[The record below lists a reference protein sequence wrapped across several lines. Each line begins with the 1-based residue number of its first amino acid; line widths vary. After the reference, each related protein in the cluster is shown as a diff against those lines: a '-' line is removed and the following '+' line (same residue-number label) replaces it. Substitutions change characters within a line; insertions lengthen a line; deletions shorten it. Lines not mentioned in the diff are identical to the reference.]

1 MGPSSLY
8 KNDVKKGAPDEWLKI
23 PAQTGLRAEILAK
36 GSAEIYKH
44 TSDSSTRTTASPER
58 LTSKRFLP
66 MKFGLDLPP
75 QQRVYGGFFVYSFCM
90 GSLPPR
96 LPDLQRMMQI
106 EEGALG
112 FGLIG
117 AAAGTLVSLSFFG
130 PILERIGYRR
140 SILTLIPLL
149 ALLYAIASFAGG
161 PLAFFLLLF
170 PVGIV
175 IGGIEIILNLEADRT
190 EHMIGHR
197 IMNRAHAFW
206 SFGFFSAGI
215 ISALV
220 AQSGLSPQT
229 HLFLMVPLVIVG
241 VALILGRFDPAPH
254 RTGTSDEKPPQFAVP
269 TMAIMVLV
277 AVTLSAMIMEGAGI
291 DWAAIYMRD
300 VFAVSPF
307 LSGFAVAL
315 GAGAQAVTRFFAD
328 PFVERYSPTAV
339 SRVLLGVLGVG
350 VLLVFFAPSDWLALV
365 GFALMGV
372 GTSVIFP
379 LAMSAAA
386 QLTDRPAPTNVAS
399 LAQISFVAFLLGPPL
414 LGYVAE
420 HFGIRW
426 SFGVGLPL
434 VILSIVC
441 AGALG
446 TKPLKHEVE

>member
-1 MGPSSLY
+1 
-8 KNDVKKGAPDEWLKI
+8 
-23 PAQTGLRAEILAK
+23 
-36 GSAEIYKH
+36 
-44 TSDSSTRTTASPER
+44 
-58 LTSKRFLP
+58 

-75 QQRVYGGFFVYSFCM
+75 QQRVFAGFFVYSFCM

-96 LPDLQRMMQI
+96 LPDLQRMMQVK
-106 EEGALG
+106 EGLLG

-117 AAAGTLVSLSFFG
+117 LAAGTLVSLGVSG
-130 PILERIGYRR
+130 PIIERIGYRR

-149 ALLYAIASFAGG
+149 SLLYAIASFARG

-170 PVGIV
+170 PAGLA

-190 EHMIGHR
+190 EHMVGYR

-215 ISALV
+215 LSSLI
-220 AQSGLSPQT
+220 AQSRLLPQI
-229 HLFLMVPLVIVG
+229 HLLLMVPLVIAG
-241 VALILGRFDPAPH
+241 VVLILGRFDPAPH
-254 RTGTSDEKPPQFAVP
+254 RTGASEQKPPQVAAP
-269 TMAIMVLV
+269 TLAIMALV

-291 DWAAIYMRD
+291 DWSAIYMRD
-300 VFAVSPF
+300 VFAVPPF

-328 PFVERYSPTAV
+328 PFVERYSPTVV
-339 SRVLLGVLGVG
+339 SRVLLRVLGAG
-350 VLLVFFAPSDWLALV
+350 VLLVFFAPSHWLALV
-365 GFALMGV
+365 GFALIGA

-386 QLTDRPAPTNVAS
+386 QLTDRPAAANVAS

-414 LGYVAE
+414 LGFIAE
-420 HFGIRW
+420 RFGIRW

-441 AGALG
+441 AKALG
-446 TKPLKHEVE
+446 TKPLKHEVK

>member
-1 MGPSSLY
+1 M
-8 KNDVKKGAPDEWLKI
+8 
-23 PAQTGLRAEILAK
+23 
-36 GSAEIYKH
+36 
-44 TSDSSTRTTASPER
+44 
-58 LTSKRFLP
+58 
-66 MKFGLDLPP
+66 
-75 QQRVYGGFFVYSFCM
+75 YGGFFVYSFSM

-117 AAAGTLVSLSFFG
+117 AAAGTLVSLSFSG

-140 SILTLIPLL
+140 SILTMIPLL
-149 ALLYAIASFAGG
+149 ALLYAIASFAEG
-161 PLAFFLLLF
+161 PLSFFVLLF

-190 EHMIGHR
+190 EHMVGYR
-197 IMNRAHAFW
+197 IMNRAHALW

-215 ISALV
+215 ISALA
-220 AQSGLSPQT
+220 AQAGLSPQIQ
-229 HLFLMVPLVIVG
+229 LFLMVPLVVVG
-241 VALILGRFDPAPH
+241 VVLILGRFDPAPH
-254 RTGTSDEKPPQFAVP
+254 RTGTSDEKPPHFTVP
-269 TMAIMVLV
+269 TIAIMVLV

-291 DWAAIYMRD
+291 DWSAIYMRD

-328 PFVERYSPTAV
+328 PFVERYSPIAV
-339 SRVLLGVLGVG
+339 ARVLLGVLGVG
-350 VLLVFFAPSDWLALV
+350 VLLVFFAPIDWLALV

-386 QLTDRPAPTNVAS
+386 QLTDRPAATNVAS
-399 LAQISFVAFLLGPPL
+399 LAQVSFVAFLLGPPL

-420 HFGIRW
+420 AFGIRW
-426 SFGVGLPL
+426 SFGLGLPL
-434 VILSIVC
+434 VVLSIVC

>member
-1 MGPSSLY
+1 M
-8 KNDVKKGAPDEWLKI
+8 E
-23 PAQTGLRAEILAK
+23 E
-36 GSAEIYKH
+36 SA
-44 TSDSSTRTTASPER
+44 TRGGDPGR
-58 LTSKRFLP
+58 LSF
-66 MKFGLDLPP
+66 MKVGLDLPP

-106 EEGALG
+106 EEGPLG

-130 PILERIGYRR
+130 RILECIGYRR
-140 SILTLIPLL
+140 SILTMIPLL
-149 ALLYAIASFAGG
+149 AVLYAIASFAVG
-161 PLAFFLLLF
+161 PLSFFLLLF

-190 EHMIGHR
+190 EHKIGRR

-220 AQSGLSPQT
+220 AQSGLSPQV
-229 HLFLMVPLVIVG
+229 HMFLMVPLVIVG
-241 VALILGRFDPAPH
+241 VVLILGRFDPAPH
-254 RTGTSDEKPPQFAVP
+254 RTGISDERPPHFAVP

-328 PFVERYSPTAV
+328 PFVERYSPTVV
-339 SRVLLGVLGVG
+339 SRVLLGVLGLG
-350 VLLVFFAPSDWLALV
+350 VLLVFFAPSDGLALV

-399 LAQISFVAFLLGPPL
+399 LAQVSFVAFLLGPPL
-414 LGYVAE
+414 LGYIAE
-420 HFGIRW
+420 DFGIRW

-446 TKPLKHEVE
+446 NNPLKHEVE

>member
-1 MGPSSLY
+1 
-8 KNDVKKGAPDEWLKI
+8 
-23 PAQTGLRAEILAK
+23 
-36 GSAEIYKH
+36 
-44 TSDSSTRTTASPER
+44 
-58 LTSKRFLP
+58 

-75 QQRVYGGFFVYSFCM
+75 QQRVFGGFFVYSFCM

-106 EEGALG
+106 GEGALG

-140 SILTLIPLL
+140 SILTMIPLL
-149 ALLYAIASFAGG
+149 AVLYAIASFARG
-161 PLAFFLLLF
+161 PLSFFLLLF
-170 PVGIV
+170 PVGLV

-220 AQSGLSPQT
+220 AQSGLSPQI

-254 RTGTSDEKPPQFAVP
+254 RTGTSDEKPPHFAVP

-350 VLLVFFAPSDWLALV
+350 VLLVFFAPSDRLALV

-386 QLTDRPAPTNVAS
+386 QLTDRPASTNVAS

-434 VILSIVC
+434 VILSVAC
-441 AGALG
+441 ARALG
-446 TKPLKHEVE
+446 TKPIKHEVE

>member
-1 MGPSSLY
+1 
-8 KNDVKKGAPDEWLKI
+8 V
-23 PAQTGLRAEILAK
+23 
-36 GSAEIYKH
+36 
-44 TSDSSTRTTASPER
+44 
-58 LTSKRFLP
+58 F
-66 MKFGLDLPP
+66 
-75 QQRVYGGFFVYSFCM
+75 GGFFVYSFCM

-140 SILTLIPLL
+140 SILSMIPLL
-149 ALLYAIASFAGG
+149 ALLYAIASFAEG
-161 PLAFFLLLF
+161 PLSFFVLLF

-190 EHMIGHR
+190 EHMIGYR
-197 IMNRAHAFW
+197 IMNRAHAMW

-215 ISALV
+215 ISALA
-220 AQSGLSPQT
+220 AQSGLSPQIQF
-229 HLFLMVPLVIVG
+229 FLMVPLVIVG

-254 RTGTSDEKPPQFAVP
+254 RTGTSDEKPPHFTMP
-269 TMAIMVLV
+269 TTAIMVLV

-291 DWAAIYMRD
+291 DWSAIYMRD

-328 PFVERYSPTAV
+328 PFVERYSPIAV
-339 SRVLLGVLGVG
+339 ARVLLGVLGVG
-350 VLLVFFAPSDWLALV
+350 VLLVFFAPIDWLALV

-372 GTSVIFP
+372 GTAVIFP

-386 QLTDRPAPTNVAS
+386 QLTDRPASTNVAS
-399 LAQISFVAFLLGPPL
+399 LAQVSFVAFLLGPPL

-420 HFGIRW
+420 AFGIRW
-426 SFGVGLPL
+426 SFGLGLPL
-434 VILSIVC
+434 VVLSIVC

>member
-1 MGPSSLY
+1 
-8 KNDVKKGAPDEWLKI
+8 
-23 PAQTGLRAEILAK
+23 
-36 GSAEIYKH
+36 
-44 TSDSSTRTTASPER
+44 
-58 LTSKRFLP
+58 

-75 QQRVYGGFFVYSFCM
+75 QMRVYGGFFIYSFCM

-96 LPDLQRMMQI
+96 LPDIQAAMGI

-117 AAAGTLVSLSFFG
+117 AAVGTLISLSFAG

-140 SILTLIPLL
+140 SILVLIPLL
-149 ALLYAIASFAGG
+149 AVAYAIASFAPG
-161 PLAFFLLLF
+161 PLPFFLLLL
-170 PVGIV
+170 PVGII

-190 EHMIGHR
+190 EHMVGRR

-206 SFGFFSAGI
+206 SFGFFSSGI
-215 ISALV
+215 VSALI
-220 AQSGLSPQT
+220 AQTRLSPQL
-229 HLFLMVPLVIVG
+229 HLLLMIPVVVIG
-241 VALILGRFDPAPH
+241 VALLLGKFDPAPH
-254 RTGTSDEKPPQFAVP
+254 RTGTSTEEAPRFAMP

-291 DWAAIYMRD
+291 DWSAIYMTD
-300 VFAVSPF
+300 VFEVSPF
-307 LSGFAVAL
+307 LAGFAVAL
-315 GAGAQAVTRFFAD
+315 GAGTQAVTRFFAD

-350 VLLVFFAPSDWLALV
+350 VLLVFFATSDWMALI
-365 GFALMGV
+365 GFGLMGV

-386 QLTDRPAPTNVAS
+386 QRTDRPAATNVAS

-426 SFGVGLPL
+426 SFGIGLPL
-434 VILSIVC
+434 VVLSFIV

-446 TKPLKHEVE
+446 RKPIPHEVTP

>member
-1 MGPSSLY
+1 M
-8 KNDVKKGAPDEWLKI
+8 KI
-23 PAQTGLRAEILAK
+23 
-36 GSAEIYKH
+36 
-44 TSDSSTRTTASPER
+44 
-58 LTSKRFLP
+58 
-66 MKFGLDLPP
+66 GLDLPP
-75 QQRVYGGFFVYSFCM
+75 QQRVYAGFFVYSFCM

-96 LPDLQRMMQI
+96 LPDLQRMMHVK
-106 EEGALG
+106 EGLLG

-117 AAAGTLVSLSFFG
+117 AAAGTLVSLGCSG

-140 SILTLIPLL
+140 SILTLLPLL
-149 ALLYAIASFAGG
+149 SLLYAMATFARG
-161 PLAFFLLLF
+161 PLEFFLLLF
-170 PVGIV
+170 PVGLML
-175 IGGIEIILNLEADRT
+175 GGIEIILNLEADRT

-220 AQSGLSPQT
+220 AQSGLSPQI
-229 HLFLMVPLVIVG
+229 HLLLMVPLVIAG

-254 RTGTSDEKPPQFAVP
+254 RAGTSAEKPPRFAMP
-269 TMAIMVLV
+269 TMAIMALV

-291 DWAAIYMRD
+291 DWSAIYMRD
-300 VFAVSPF
+300 VFAVPPF
-307 LSGFAVAL
+307 VSGFAVAL
-315 GAGAQAVTRFFAD
+315 GAGAQALTRFFAD
-328 PFVERYSPTAV
+328 PYVERYSPTIV
-339 SRVLLGVLGVG
+339 SRVLLWVLGG
-350 VLLVFFAPSDWLALV
+350 GALLVFFAPSDWLALS
-365 GFALMGV
+365 GFALIGA

-386 QLTDRPAPTNVAS
+386 QFTDRPAPTNIAS

-441 AGALG
+441 AKAVG

>member
-1 MGPSSLY
+1 MLSQ
-8 KNDVKKGAPDEWLKI
+8 A
-23 PAQTGLRAEILAK
+23 AK
-36 GSAEIYKH
+36 SQAIF
-44 TSDSSTRTTASPER
+44 SVR
-58 LTSKRFLP
+58 
-66 MKFGLDLPP
+66 FGLDLPP

-140 SILTLIPLL
+140 SLLTLIPLL

-161 PLAFFLLLF
+161 PLSFFLLLF

-190 EHMIGHR
+190 EHMIGRR

-220 AQSGLSPQT
+220 AQSGLSPQI

-254 RTGTSDEKPPQFAVP
+254 RTGTSDEKPPHFAVP

-339 SRVLLGVLGVG
+339 SRVLLGVLGLG

-426 SFGVGLPL
+426 SFGIGLPL
-434 VILSIVC
+434 VLVSIVC

-446 TKPLKHEVE
+446 TKPLKHEVEQADHREDATHLLDGNL

>member
-1 MGPSSLY
+1 
-8 KNDVKKGAPDEWLKI
+8 
-23 PAQTGLRAEILAK
+23 
-36 GSAEIYKH
+36 
-44 TSDSSTRTTASPER
+44 
-58 LTSKRFLP
+58 

-75 QQRVYGGFFVYSFCM
+75 QQRVFAGFFVYSFCM

-96 LPDLQRMMQI
+96 LPDLQRMMQVK
-106 EEGALG
+106 EGLLG
-112 FGLIG
+112 LGLIG
-117 AAAGTLVSLSFFG
+117 LAAGTLVSLGVSG
-130 PILERIGYRR
+130 PIIERIGYRR

-149 ALLYAIASFAGG
+149 SLLYAIASFARG

-170 PVGIV
+170 PAGLA

-190 EHMIGHR
+190 EHMVGYR

-215 ISALV
+215 ISSLI
-220 AQSGLSPQT
+220 AQSRLLPQI
-229 HLFLMVPLVIVG
+229 HLLLMVPLVIVG
-241 VALILGRFDPAPH
+241 VALLLGRFDPAPH
-254 RTGTSDEKPPQFAVP
+254 RTGGSEQKPPQVAAP
-269 TMAIMVLV
+269 TLAIMALV

-291 DWAAIYMRD
+291 DWSAIYMRD
-300 VFAVSPF
+300 IFAVPPF

-315 GAGAQAVTRFFAD
+315 GAGAQAATRFFAD
-328 PFVERYSPTAV
+328 PFVERYSPTVV
-339 SRVLLGVLGVG
+339 SRVLLRVLGAG
-350 VLLVFFAPSDWLALV
+350 VLLVFFAPSHWLALA
-365 GFALMGV
+365 GFALIGA

-414 LGYVAE
+414 LGYIAQR
-420 HFGIRW
+420 FGIRW

-441 AGALG
+441 AKALG
-446 TKPLKHEVE
+446 TKPLKHEVK

>member
-1 MGPSSLY
+1 
-8 KNDVKKGAPDEWLKI
+8 
-23 PAQTGLRAEILAK
+23 
-36 GSAEIYKH
+36 
-44 TSDSSTRTTASPER
+44 
-58 LTSKRFLP
+58 
-66 MKFGLDLPP
+66 
-75 QQRVYGGFFVYSFCM
+75 
-90 GSLPPR
+90 
-96 LPDLQRMMQI
+96 
-106 EEGALG
+106 
-112 FGLIG
+112 
-117 AAAGTLVSLSFFG
+117 
-130 PILERIGYRR
+130 
-140 SILTLIPLL
+140 
-149 ALLYAIASFAGG
+149 LLYAIASFAGG

-220 AQSGLSPQT
+220 AQSGLSPQI
-229 HLFLMVPLVIVG
+229 HLLLMVPLVIVG

-254 RTGTSDEKPPQFAVP
+254 RTGTSDEKPPQIAVP
-269 TMAIMVLV
+269 TRPIMALV

-300 VFAVSPF
+300 VFAVPPF
-307 LSGFAVAL
+307 ISGFAVAL

-339 SRVLLGVLGVG
+339 SRVLLRVLGVG

-441 AGALG
+441 ARVLG